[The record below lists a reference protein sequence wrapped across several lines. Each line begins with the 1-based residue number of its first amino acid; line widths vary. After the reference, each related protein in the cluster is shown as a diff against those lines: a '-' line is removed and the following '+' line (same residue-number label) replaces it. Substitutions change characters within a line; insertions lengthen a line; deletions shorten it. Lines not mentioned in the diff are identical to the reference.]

1 MGRRV
6 KRKNTRRISRR
17 VNRKNTMRKNT
28 RRVNR
33 KNTRRL
39 NRKKTRR
46 VNRKNTKLFGGA
58 NQQYAEQRLMND
70 IIPKLR
76 QARENKTR
84 RPYDEALNEFN
95 DIKGYLDDDDYDET
109 MGSFKNVDQILINAG
124 K

>member
-6 KRKNTRRISRR
+6 KRKNTRRISKR
-17 VNRKNTMRKNT
+17 VNRKNTLRNKT

-33 KNTRRL
+33 KNTL
-39 NRKKTRR
+39 RKKTRR